1 MTLTPRGGLL
11 FEPGALVHQLVTT
24 TDQLHEV
31 VEYFEAR
38 DAFAFDVETVGT
50 HRGVPAVNEVTW
62 LSLSTDGA
70 CSVIP
75 LGHPNGYNLLRK
87 ATWRKNKSTD
97 EREALPALFDE
108 PPKQLRPSQVFGAL
122 ENLFYSDR
130 TKVAHNAPFDL
141 LSVSKY
147 FPDRDFPP
155 PPYGD
160 TIVAAWLLNE
170 NRLLGL
176 KPLDRE
182 RYNLDY
188 DHDNTGKCVEKWPF
202 GQVHEYAWL
211 DGRTTWL
218 QWKDMRPKLTAEGLD
233 DVWALEMDVL
243 HCLLHMGKGVPIDIA
258 ALKELRTRL
267 RGEMEHAEAEVYRAA
282 GKVFN
287 LNSTPQKQ
295 QILYTE
301 QGLKPRKL
309 TKKGAPSTDAEA
321 LEPYKGRNEV
331 VNALL
336 NFQDVNKILSTY
348 VEGYL
353 GNEEEGKPT
362 QIFNGRIYPLLKQF
376 GTVTGRFS
384 SSKPNVQNWPRAET
398 EWGKAIR
405 DLINPP
411 PGHVLLVADYGQ
423 IEQRILAH
431 YAGKGALWQ
440 GFWDGVD
447 AHTATASAVFGVAP
461 EDVTK
466 QMRQVAKAI
475 AFAINYGAGPGKVA
489 DMSHT
494 TLRRAKQILAEH
506 ERQFPEVYAYKRKL
520 LRTVRSRHPEPYL
533 RTLLGRKRR
542 LTDLHS
548 YDKGRRAKAE
558 RQVVNSH
565 IQGSS
570 ADMTKLAMVRLHKGL
585 MDGMQ
590 ILLSVHDEIA
600 VMCPA
605 DIADQGA
612 KILHNAMAG
621 EEMQLLSVPVT
632 TDVKICNRWS
642 EAK

>member
-1 MTLTPRGGLL
+1 M
-11 FEPGALVHQLVTT
+11 HQLVTT
-24 TDQLHEV
+24 LDQLHDV
-31 VEYFEAR
+31 VDHFEAR
-38 DAFAFDVETVGT
+38 DGYAFDVETTGP

-62 LSLSTDGA
+62 LTLATDGA

-75 LGHPNGYNLLRK
+75 LGHPNGYRLLRK
-87 ATWRKNKSTD
+87 ATRRKNKQTG
-97 EREALPALFDE
+97 EWEHIPALFDE

-122 ENLFYSDR
+122 ENLFFSDR

-141 LSVSKY
+141 LSVAKY
-147 FPDRDFPP
+147 FPDRGYPP

-160 TIVAAWLLNE
+160 TIVAAWMLNE

-188 DHDNTGKCVEKWPF
+188 DHDDTGKCVEKHPF
-202 GQVHEYAWL
+202 GQVQDYAWL
-211 DGRTTWL
+211 DGATTWL
-218 QWKDMRPKLTAEGLD
+218 HWKDMRPKVTAEGLD
-233 DVWALEMDVL
+233 DTWALEMDVL
-243 HCLLHMGKGVPIDIA
+243 HCLLHMGKGVPVDIA
-258 ALKELRTRL
+258 ALQKLRTRL
-267 RGEMEHAEAEVYRAA
+267 RAEMQHAEAEVYRAA

-287 LNSTPQKQ
+287 IGSVPQKQ
-295 QILYTE
+295 QILYKE

-321 LEPYKGRNEV
+321 LEPYKGRNAFV
-331 VNALL
+331 SSLL
-336 NFQDVNKILSTY
+336 DYQDVSKILSTY

-353 GNEEEGKPT
+353 GDDEGKPT
-362 QIFNGRIYPLLKQF
+362 QIFHGRIYPMLKQY

-384 SSKPNVQNWPRAET
+384 CSTPNVQNWPRPDT
-398 EWGKAIR
+398 VWGKAIR
-405 DLINPP
+405 DLVDPI
-411 PGHVLLVADYGQ
+411 PGFKLLVADYAQ

-431 YAGKGALWQ
+431 FAGKGALWQ
-440 GFWDGVD
+440 GFWDNID

-475 AFAINYGAGPGKVA
+475 AFAINYGAGPQKVA

-494 TLRRAKQILAEH
+494 TLRRAKQILATH
-506 ERQFPEVYAYKRKL
+506 ERQFPEVYRYKAKL
-520 LRTVRSRHPEPYL
+520 LRTVRSRRPEPYL

-542 LTDLHS
+542 LPDLLS
-548 YDKGRRAKAE
+548 SDRGRRAKAE

-565 IQGSS
+565 IQGSN
-570 ADMTKLAMVRLHKGL
+570 ADITKLALVRLHKSL
-585 MDGMQ
+585 LPDMQ
-590 ILLSVHDEIA
+590 ILLTVHDEIA
-600 VMCPA
+600 AMCPA
-605 DIADQGA
+605 DIAEEGA
-612 KILHNAMAG
+612 KVLQEAMAG
-621 EEMQLLSVPVT
+621 EAMQLLSVPVT
-632 TDVKICNRWS
+632 TDVKICDRWS

>member
-1 MTLTPRGGLL
+1 M
-11 FEPGALVHQLVTT
+11 HQLVTT
-24 TDQLHEV
+24 TDQLHDV
-31 VEYFEAR
+31 VAYFESR
-38 DAFAFDVETVGT
+38 DGFALDVETTGP
-50 HRGVPAVNEVTW
+50 HRGVPAVNEITW

-75 LGHPNGYNLLRK
+75 LGHPNGYHLLRK
-87 ATWRKNKSTD
+87 ATRRKNKQSG
-97 EREALPALFDE
+97 EWEHLPALFDE

-122 ENLFYSDR
+122 ENLFFSDR

-141 LSVSKY
+141 LSVAKY
-147 FPDRDFPP
+147 YPGRGVPP

-160 TIVAAWLLNE
+160 TIVAAWMLNE

-182 RYNLDY
+182 RYGLDY

-233 DVWALEMDVL
+233 DMWALEMDVL
-243 HCLLHMGKGVPIDIA
+243 HCLLHMGQGVPIDIT

-282 GKVFN
+282 GRVFN
-287 LNSTPQKQ
+287 IGSVPQKQ
-295 QILYTE
+295 KILYEE

-321 LEPYKGRNEV
+321 LEPYKGRNEFV
-331 VNALL
+331 SALL
-336 NFQDVNKILSTY
+336 GYQDVSKILSTY

-353 GNEEEGKPT
+353 GDGEDKPT
-362 QIFNGRIYPLLKQF
+362 QIFNGRIYPMLKQY

-384 SSKPNVQNWPRAET
+384 CSTPNVQNWPRAET
-398 EWGKAIR
+398 VWGKAIR
-405 DLINPP
+405 DLVDPL
-411 PGHVLLVADYGQ
+411 PGFKLLVADYAQ

-431 YAGKGALWQ
+431 FAGMGALWQ
-440 GFWDGVD
+440 GFWDNID

-475 AFAINYGAGPGKVA
+475 AFAINYGAGPQKVA

-494 TLRRAKQILAEH
+494 TLRRAKQILATH
-506 ERQFPEVYAYKRKL
+506 EQQFPEVYRYKARL
-520 LRTVRSRHPEPYL
+520 LRTVRARRPEPYL

-542 LTDLHS
+542 LPDLRCN
-548 YDKGRRAKAE
+548 DRGRRAKAE

-565 IQGSS
+565 IQGSN
-570 ADMTKLAMVRLHKGL
+570 ADLTKLALVRLHKSL
-585 MDGMQ
+585 LPGMQ
-590 ILLSVHDEIA
+590 ILLTVHDEIA
-600 VMCPA
+600 AMCPA
-605 DIADQGA
+605 EIAEEGA
-612 KILHNAMAG
+612 KVLHEAMAG
-621 EEMQLLSVPVT
+621 EGMQLLSVPVI
-632 TDVKICNRWS
+632 TDVKICDRWS

>member
-1 MTLTPRGGLL
+1 M
-11 FEPGALVHQLVTT
+11 HQLVTT
-24 TDQLHEV
+24 TDQLHDV
-31 VEYFEAR
+31 IAYFEGR
-38 DAFAFDVETVGT
+38 DGFAFDVETVGP

-87 ATWRKNKSTD
+87 ATRRKNKQTG
-97 EREALPALFDE
+97 EWEHLPALFDE

-122 ENLFYSDR
+122 ENLFFSDR
-130 TKVAHNAPFDL
+130 VKVAHNAPFDL
-141 LSVSKY
+141 LSVAKY
-147 FPDRDFPP
+147 FPGRGFPP

-160 TIVAAWLLNE
+160 TIVAAWLLDE

-182 RYNLDY
+182 RYGLDY
-188 DHDNTGKCVEKWPF
+188 DHDNTGKCVEKHPF
-202 GQVHEYAWL
+202 GQVQEYAWL

-218 QWKDMRPKLTAEGLD
+218 HWKDMRPKITAEGLD
-233 DVWALEMDVL
+233 DMWALEMDVL
-243 HCLLHMGKGVPIDIA
+243 HCLLHMGRGVPIDIH
-258 ALKELRTRL
+258 ALRELRTRL
-267 RGEMEHAEAEVYRAA
+267 RAEMEHAEAEVYRAA

-287 LNSTPQKQ
+287 INSTPQKQ
-295 QILYTE
+295 KILYEE

-321 LEPYKGRNEV
+321 LEPYKGRNNFV
-331 VNALL
+331 SALL
-336 NFQDVNKILSTY
+336 GYQDVSKILSTY

-353 GNEEEGKPT
+353 GDGEEKPT
-362 QIFNGRIYPLLKQF
+362 QIFNGRIYPMLKQY

-384 SSKPNVQNWPRAET
+384 ASTPNIQNWPRADT

-405 DLINPP
+405 DLVDPL
-411 PGHVLLVADYGQ
+411 PGFVLLVADYAQ

-431 YAGKGALWQ
+431 FAGKGALWQ

-447 AHTATASAVFGVAP
+447 AHTATAAAVFGVAP

-475 AFAINYGAGPGKVA
+475 AFAINYGAGPQKVA

-494 TLRRAKQILAEH
+494 TLRRAKQILATH
-506 ERQFPEVYAYKRKL
+506 EKQFPEVYAYKRKL
-520 LRTVRSRHPEPYL
+520 LRTVRSRRPEPYL

-542 LTDLHS
+542 LPDLLS
-548 YDKGRRAKAE
+548 YDRGLRAKAE

-565 IQGSS
+565 IQGSN
-570 ADMTKLAMVRLHKGL
+570 ADITKLALVRLHKSL
-585 MDGMQ
+585 LPDMQ
-590 ILLSVHDEIA
+590 ILLTVHDEIA
-600 VMCPA
+600 AMCPA
-605 DIADQGA
+605 DIAEEGA
-612 KILHNAMAG
+612 KVLHEAMAG
-621 EEMQLLSVPVT
+621 EGMQLLSVPVT
-632 TDVKICNRWS
+632 TDVKICHRWS

>member
-1 MTLTPRGGLL
+1 M
-11 FEPGALVHQLVTT
+11 HQLVTT
-24 TDQLHEV
+24 IDQLHDV
-31 VEYFEAR
+31 IEYFEAR
-38 DAFAFDVETVGT
+38 DGFAFDVETTGP
-50 HRGVPAVNEVTW
+50 HRGVPAVNEITW

-87 ATWRKNKSTD
+87 ATRRKNKQSG
-97 EREALPALFDE
+97 EWEHLPVLYDE
-108 PPKQLRPSQVFGAL
+108 PPKQLRPSQAFGAL
-122 ENLFYSDR
+122 ENLFFSDR

-141 LSVSKY
+141 LSVAKY
-147 FPDRDFPP
+147 FPGRGFPP

-160 TIVAAWLLNE
+160 TIVAAWMLNE
-170 NRLLGL
+170 NRLIGL
-176 KPLDRE
+176 KALDRE

-188 DHDNTGKCVEKWPF
+188 DHDDTGKCVEKHPF
-202 GQVHEYAWL
+202 GQVHDYAWL

-218 QWKDMRPKLTAEGLD
+218 QWKDMRPKITAEGLED
-233 DVWALEMDVL
+233 MWALEMDVL
-243 HCLLHMGKGVPIDIA
+243 HCLLHMGQGVPVDIK

-282 GKVFN
+282 GRVFN
-287 LNSTPQKQ
+287 INSTPQKQ
-295 QILYTE
+295 KILYEE

-321 LEPYKGRNEV
+321 LEPYKGRNDFV
-331 VNALL
+331 SALL
-336 NFQDVNKILSTY
+336 DYQDVSKILSTY

-353 GNEEEGKPT
+353 GDGAEKPT
-362 QIFNGRIYPLLKQF
+362 QIFNGRIHPMLKQY

-384 SSKPNVQNWPRAET
+384 CSTPNVQNWPRPDT
-398 EWGKAIR
+398 VWGKAIR
-405 DLINPP
+405 DLVDPI
-411 PGHVLLVADYGQ
+411 PGFKLLVADYAQ

-431 YAGKGALWQ
+431 FAGKGALWQ
-440 GFWDGVD
+440 GFHDGID

-475 AFAINYGAGPGKVA
+475 AFAINYGAGPQKVA

-494 TLRRAKQILAEH
+494 TLRRAKQILATH
-506 ERQFPEVYAYKRKL
+506 ERQFPEVYGYKRKL
-520 LRTVRSRHPEPYL
+520 LRTVRSRRPEPYL

-542 LTDLHS
+542 LPDLLS
-548 YDKGRRAKAE
+548 YDRGRRAKAE

-565 IQGSS
+565 IQGSN
-570 ADMTKLAMVRLHKGL
+570 ADMTKLALVRLHKSL
-585 MDGMQ
+585 LPDMQ
-590 ILLSVHDEIA
+590 ILLTVHDEIA
-600 VMCPA
+600 AMCPA
-605 DIADQGA
+605 GIAEEGA
-612 KILHNAMAG
+612 KVLHDAMAG
-621 EEMQLLSVPVT
+621 AEMQLLSVPVT
-632 TDVKICNRWS
+632 TDVKICDRWS

>member
-1 MTLTPRGGLL
+1 M
-11 FEPGALVHQLVTT
+11 HQLVTT
-24 TDQLHEV
+24 TDQLHQV
-31 VEYFEAR
+31 IEYFETR
-38 DAFAFDVETVGT
+38 DGFAFDVETTGP

-75 LGHPNGYNLLRK
+75 LGHPNGYRLLRK
-87 ATWRKNKSTD
+87 ATRRKNRQSG
-97 EREALPALFDE
+97 EWEHLPALFDD

-122 ENLFYSDR
+122 EPLFFSDR

-141 LSVSKY
+141 LSVAKY
-147 FPDRDFPP
+147 FPGRGYPP

-160 TIVAAWLLNE
+160 TIVGAWMLNE

-176 KPLDRE
+176 KALDRE

-188 DHDNTGKCVEKWPF
+188 DHDNTGKCVEKHTF
-202 GQVHEYAWL
+202 GQVHEYAWM
-211 DGRTTWL
+211 DGQTTWL
-218 QWKDMRPKLTAEGLD
+218 QWKDIRPKITAEGLED
-233 DVWALEMDVL
+233 MWALEMDVL
-243 HCLLHMGKGVPIDIA
+243 HCLLHMGRGVPVDIA
-258 ALKELRTRL
+258 ALQELRTRL
-267 RGEMEHAEAEVYRAA
+267 RAEMEHAEAEVYRAA

-287 LNSTPQKQ
+287 INSTPQKQ
-295 QILYTE
+295 KILYEE

-321 LEPYKGRNEV
+321 LEPYKGRNQFV
-331 VNALL
+331 STLL
-336 NFQDVNKILSTY
+336 DYQDVSKILSTY

-353 GNEEEGKPT
+353 GNPDEDKPT
-362 QIFNGRIYPLLKQF
+362 QIFNGRIHPMLKQY

-384 SSKPNVQNWPRAET
+384 CSTPNVQNWPRADT
-398 EWGKAIR
+398 VWGKAIR
-405 DLINPP
+405 DLVDPI
-411 PGHVLLVADYGQ
+411 PGFKLLVADYAQ

-431 YAGKGALWQ
+431 FAGKGALWQ
-440 GFWDGVD
+440 GFWDNID
-447 AHTATASAVFGVAP
+447 AHTATAAAVFGVAP

-475 AFAINYGAGPGKVA
+475 AFAINYGAGPQKVA

-494 TLRRAKQILAEH
+494 TLRRAKQILATH
-506 ERQFPEVYAYKRKL
+506 EKQFPEVYRYKAKL
-520 LRTVRSRHPEPYL
+520 LRTVRSRRPEPYL

-542 LTDLHS
+542 LPDLLS
-548 YDKGRRAKAE
+548 CDQGRRAKAE

-565 IQGSS
+565 IQGSN
-570 ADMTKLAMVRLHKGL
+570 ADMTKLALTRLHKSL
-585 MDGMQ
+585 LPDMQ
-590 ILLSVHDEIA
+590 ILLTVHDEIA
-600 VMCPA
+600 AMCPA
-605 DIADQGA
+605 ETAEEGA
-612 KILHNAMAG
+612 RVLHDAMAG
-621 EEMQLLSVPVT
+621 PEMQFLSVPVT

>member
-1 MTLTPRGGLL
+1 M
-11 FEPGALVHQLVTT
+11 HQLVTT
-24 TDQLHEV
+24 LDQLHDV
-31 VEYFEAR
+31 IEYFEGR
-38 DAFAFDVETVGT
+38 DGFAFDVETTGP
-50 HRGVPAVNEVTW
+50 HRGVPAVNEITW
-62 LSLSTDGA
+62 LSLATDGA

-87 ATWRKNKSTD
+87 ATRRRNKTTG
-97 EREALPALFDE
+97 EWEHIPLLFDE

-122 ENLFYSDR
+122 ENLFFSDR

-141 LSVSKY
+141 LSVAKY
-147 FPDRDFPP
+147 FPGRGFPP

-160 TIVAAWLLNE
+160 TIVTAWMLNE
-170 NRLLGL
+170 NRMLGL
-176 KPLDRE
+176 KALDRE

-188 DHDNTGKCVEKWPF
+188 DHDDTGKCVEKHPF
-202 GQVHEYAWL
+202 GQVQDYAWL

-218 QWKDMRPKLTAEGLD
+218 QWKDMRPQITAEGLED
-233 DVWALEMDVL
+233 MWALEMDVL
-243 HCLLHMGKGVPIDIA
+243 HCLLHMGQGVPVDIA

-267 RGEMEHAEAEVYRAA
+267 RAEMEHAEAEVYRAA
-282 GKVFN
+282 GRVFN
-287 LNSTPQKQ
+287 INSTPQKQ
-295 QILYTE
+295 KILYEE

-321 LEPYKGRNEV
+321 LEPYKGRNEFV
-331 VNALL
+331 SALL

-353 GNEEEGKPT
+353 GTDEKPT
-362 QIFNGRIYPLLKQF
+362 QIFGGRIYPMLKQY

-384 SSKPNVQNWPRAET
+384 CSAPNVQNWPRAET
-398 EWGKAIR
+398 VWGKAIR
-405 DLINPP
+405 DLVDPI
-411 PGHVLLVADYGQ
+411 PGFKLLVADYAQ

-431 YAGKGALWQ
+431 FAGKGALWQ
-440 GFWDGVD
+440 GFWDNID
-447 AHTATASAVFGVAP
+447 AHTATAAAVFGVAP

-475 AFAINYGAGPGKVA
+475 AFAINYGAGPQKVA

-494 TLRRAKQILAEH
+494 TLRRAKQILATH

-520 LRTVRSRHPEPYL
+520 LRTVRSRRPEPYL

-542 LTDLHS
+542 LPDLLS

-565 IQGSS
+565 IQGSN
-570 ADMTKLAMVRLHKGL
+570 ADMTKLALVRLHKSL
-585 MDGMQ
+585 LPDMQ
-590 ILLSVHDEIA
+590 ILLTVHDEIA
-600 VMCPA
+600 ATCPA
-605 DIADQGA
+605 EYAEEGA
-612 KILHNAMAG
+612 RVLHDAMAG
-621 EEMQLLSVPVT
+621 AEMQLLSVPVT
-632 TDVKICNRWS
+632 TDVKICDRWS